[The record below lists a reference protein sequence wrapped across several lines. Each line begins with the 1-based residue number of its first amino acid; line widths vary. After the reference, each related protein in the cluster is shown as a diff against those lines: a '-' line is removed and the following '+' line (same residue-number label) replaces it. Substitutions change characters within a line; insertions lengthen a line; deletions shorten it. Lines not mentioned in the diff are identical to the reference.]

1 MLSRRIALEQIHHQ
15 LSIHAIQ
22 TNIQAIMRRL
32 SGEGQ
37 MQSPVPDE
45 NIGHIDCV
53 FICSPR
59 SVSPAAV
66 G

>member
-45 NIGHIDCV
+45 NIDTLIV
-53 FICSPR
+53 FYL
-59 SVSPAAV
+59 
-66 G
+66 